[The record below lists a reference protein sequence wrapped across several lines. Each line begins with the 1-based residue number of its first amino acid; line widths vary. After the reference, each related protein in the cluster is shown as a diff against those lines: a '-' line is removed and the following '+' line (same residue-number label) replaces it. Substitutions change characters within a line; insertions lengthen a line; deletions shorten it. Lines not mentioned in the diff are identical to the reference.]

1 MAGKETVLGQKP
13 IGDPARSAPA
23 EQRDQETIAA
33 IRDARRILVLG
44 SSGAGKT
51 YLSERLG
58 EILGLDVIHLDA
70 HFWRPDARPH
80 ADEKWRE
87 IVSNLSRRE
96 AWIMDGTYERSLD
109 LRIPHAAAIIVLA
122 CTPARCLAHVI
133 ERQKRAKKQPRP
145 DLPAG
150 YVEQLDESHRRYV
163 SHYPEVTHPAV
174 LADIERYGPNTPVAT
189 LAAPE
194 AIAPF
199 LTQLRQTGLAR
210 FARSPRSDA
219 NFHEFG

>member
-1 MAGKETVLGQKP
+1 MTGKKQKP
-13 IGDPARSAPA
+13 AGDPARIAPV
-23 EQRDQETIAA
+23 ERHDRVPIAA

-58 EILGLDVIHLDA
+58 EILGLEVIHLDA
-70 HFWRPDARPH
+70 HFWRPDARPQ

-96 AWIMDGTYERSLD
+96 AWIMDGTYERSLG
-109 LRIPHAAAIIVLA
+109 LRIPRADAIIVLVCA
-122 CTPARCLAHVI
+122 PARCLAHVI
-133 ERQKRAKKQPRP
+133 ERQARAKEHPRP

-174 LADIERYGPNTPVAT
+174 LADIQRYGPSTPVAT

-194 AIAPF
+194 TIDPF
-199 LTQLRQTGLAR
+199 LTRLRQTGMAR

-219 NFHEFG
+219 NLHEIG